1 MAIELRDIHKHFG
14 QVRANDG
21 IDLRV
26 RPGTIHGILGENGA
40 GKSTLMKV
48 LAGFIPKTG
57 GQVLMDGREVGYADP
72 AGASALGIGM
82 LYQDPLDFPTLS
94 VLENF
99 MAGRAAGLGL
109 KADAY
114 RESLREIC
122 AGLGFSLNPDSPA
135 GRLTVGERQQLE
147 LARLLAAGT
156 RVLILDEP
164 TTGISALQ
172 KETLFSA
179 LRTLAADGR
188 SVILVSHKIEDIEAL
203 CDEITVLREGRV
215 AGLMGRPFDTR
226 VLLGMMFG
234 AEPTATMRSGHVPG
248 AQVLHLEDVTAPGG
262 RTGLAGCTV
271 SVSRGEV
278 IGLAGLEGSG
288 QDVFLR
294 VASGLIRPSRG
305 RVHISRRDMTGR
317 GYHDFMG
324 LGVAFQP
331 ASRLEEGLVRGLTIT
346 EHCAL
351 QETGGPFLVQWDS
364 AERAARERIAKFQ
377 VVGTPDSPVE
387 SLSGGNQQRLLL
399 SFLPGEPELLL
410 LENPTRGLDME
421 SVQWVWEHL
430 DAYASQGTAIVFSS
444 SELDEIL
451 MVADRVLVFFD
462 GRIIKDERP
471 EDTDAMDLGR
481 AIAGKV

>member
-14 QVRANDG
+14 PVRANDG

-57 GQVLMDGREVGYADP
+57 GTILMDGREVDYADP

-114 RESLREIC
+114 REGLRKIC

-215 AGLMGRPFDTR
+215 AGSMGRPFDTR
-226 VLLGMMFG
+226 ALLGMMFG
-234 AEPTATMRSGHVPG
+234 AEPTVTMRSGHVPG
-248 AQVLHLEDVTAPGG
+248 AQVLHLDDVTAPGG

-317 GYHDFMG
+317 GYHEFRS

-351 QETGGPFLVQWDS
+351 QEPGGPFLVRWDS
-364 AERAARERIAKFQ
+364 AEREARERIAKFQ

-421 SVQWVWEHL
+421 SVHWVWEHL

-451 MVADRVLVFFD
+451 MAADRVLVFFD